1 MHPHDGQNKEPCIY
15 LGVAVCEM
23 ECESS
28 DGGGWMFGK
37 NPVYP
42 KVVSKV
48 GGVRMHQATPI
59 KVFTQNILFSGC
71 YTKGQTEMSKIHI
84 WGQIKRIE
92 IKIQLSEWF
101 YAILYSI

>member
-1 MHPHDGQNKEPCIY
+1 
-15 LGVAVCEM
+15 
-23 ECESS
+23 
-28 DGGGWMFGK
+28 MFGK

-59 KVFTQNILFSGC
+59 KVFTQNILFSGW

-84 WGQIKRIE
+84 WRQIKRIR
-92 IKIQLSEWF
+92 IKIHLNCCF
-101 YAILYSI
+101 YTVLYSIQLYG